1 MTCPECEVRL
11 ADSAMDDFVEE
22 HLRLCAACRA
32 FRDDLR
38 ENALALGELR
48 QEALPPV
55 GILKPFPSFPL
66 SFPWMSAVAAALA
79 LALVIPG
86 IWRATR
92 PVEPEPV
99 KATTP
104 AEITVTASLKT
115 EPLKVKMLTPDPDVV
130 IYWLIDSK
138 EGE

>member
-11 ADSAMDDFVEE
+11 ADGEVDGFVEE
-22 HLRLCAACRA
+22 HLRACAPCRA
-32 FRDDLR
+32 FHDDLR
-38 ENALALGELR
+38 ENAIALGELR
-48 QEALPPV
+48 QEALPA
-55 GILKPFPSFPL
+55 LRPL
-66 SFPWMSAVAAALA
+66 RSFPWMSAVAAAVT

-104 AEITVTASLKT
+104 AEVTVTASLKT

>member
-48 QEALPPV
+48 QEALPAGRDFETV
-55 GILKPFPSFPL
+55 SVV
-66 SFPWMSAVAAALA
+66 SAVFPVDVGRGGGAGA
-79 LALVIPG
+79 
-86 IWRATR
+86 R
-92 PVEPEPV
+92 PRYPWDM
-99 KATTP
+99 AGDQ
-104 AEITVTASLKT
+104 AR
-115 EPLKVKMLTPDPDVV
+115 
-130 IYWLIDSK
+130 
-138 EGE
+138 

>member
-1 MTCPECEVRL
+1 MTCPECEMRL
-11 ADSAMDDFVEE
+11 AGGGIDGAVEE

-32 FRDDLR
+32 FQQELNQ
-38 ENALALGELR
+38 NALALDAFR
-48 QEALPPV
+48 QDELPPLA
-55 GILKPFPSFPL
+55 ISKPPRT
-66 SFPWMSAVAAALA
+66 FPWISAAAAAVVLA
-79 LALVIPG
+79 IAIPA

-92 PVEPEPV
+92 PVPPEPV

-104 AEITVTASLKT
+104 AEVTVTASLKT
-115 EPLKVKMLTPDPDVV
+115 KPLTVKMLTPDPDVV